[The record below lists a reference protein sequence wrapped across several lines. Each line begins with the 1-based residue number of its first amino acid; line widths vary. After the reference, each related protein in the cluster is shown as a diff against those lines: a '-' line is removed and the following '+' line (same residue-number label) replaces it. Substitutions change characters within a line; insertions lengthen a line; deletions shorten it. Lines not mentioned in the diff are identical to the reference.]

1 MITDFLASKNM
12 YTTGTKCRVKYKE
25 YRAVKKRGNQRKRIG
40 YLRYAG
46 VLIHSVPHRVSVMKE
61 LQSALEVVQKYEI
74 ALELEIS
81 CPKPRGN
88 TPTHYITL
96 LDPSSSTLCRQLVF
110 LEFFARLLLSQTHH
124 FFFKT
129 RQNILECCASKA

>member
-1 MITDFLASKNM
+1 M

-46 VLIHSVPHRVSVMKE
+46 VLIYSAPHRVLVMKE
-61 LQSALEVVQKYEI
+61 LQSAYEI
-74 ALELEIS
+74 ALELERS

-96 LDPSSSTLCRQLVF
+96 LDPSSSTLCPQLVF
-110 LEFFARLLLSQTHH
+110 LEFFARLLLSQTHL

-129 RQNILECCASKA
+129 SQNILECCASKP